1 MEFIRAKLF
10 TPVPIAFNVWC
21 HKRYSFSLLT
31 IVKVNSHGTC
41 IHITSI
47 LHPIFFLTGT
57 KQATEVEET
66 LKRIQSHRGVTGIL
80 IVDLNGVVIK
90 SNMSGDEAKEHAA
103 LISQLASKASSM
115 VRTLD
120 AQNDLTFLRIRT
132 RKYEIMVAPDKEYIL
147 IVIQNPDKE
156 YD

>member
-1 MEFIRAKLF
+1 MM
-10 TPVPIAFNVWC
+10 
-21 HKRYSFSLLT
+21 
-31 IVKVNSHGTC
+31 
-41 IHITSI
+41 
-47 LHPIFFLTGT
+47 

-90 SNMSGDEAKEHAA
+90 SNMSNDEAKEHAA
-103 LISQLASKASSM
+103 LISQLTSKASSM

-120 AQNDLTFLRIRT
+120 AHNDLTFLRIRT
-132 RKYEIMVAPDKEYIL
+132 KKYEIMVAPDKEYIL

-156 YD
+156 